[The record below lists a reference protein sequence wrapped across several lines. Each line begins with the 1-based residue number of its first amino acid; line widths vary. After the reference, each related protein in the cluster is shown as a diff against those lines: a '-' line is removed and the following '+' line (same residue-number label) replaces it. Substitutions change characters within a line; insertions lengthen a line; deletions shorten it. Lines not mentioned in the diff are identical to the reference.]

1 MTTQFRNLIFEGGGV
16 KGVAYIGA
24 IQILENRG
32 VLQDIPRVGGC
43 SAGAINALIFAL
55 GYMVREQK
63 EILEVT
69 DFNQFM
75 DNSWGVLVIFARPW
89 VCDLIVERR

>member
-24 IQILENRG
+24 MQILENCG

-43 SAGAINALIFAL
+43 SA
-55 GYMVREQK
+55 K
-63 EILEVT
+63 
-69 DFNQFM
+69 
-75 DNSWGVLVIFARPW
+75 
-89 VCDLIVERR
+89 RRTHQGQTH